1 MLLGVVTQAMMH
13 APHPVQASPSTGRP
27 ISSRWIAGYP
37 AGQTCAQT
45 PHGVSCHG
53 RQVVSSIEMVAIR
66 TPRHIVS
73 GTVSASVGQAAAHG
87 ISRHITQACEAG
99 RITDP

>member
-45 PHGVSCHG
+45 PHGV
-53 RQVVSSIEMVAIR
+53 
-66 TPRHIVS
+66 
-73 GTVSASVGQAAAHG
+73 
-87 ISRHITQACEAG
+87 
-99 RITDP
+99 